1 MSVDDFVVDSF
12 LSFDSTLSS
21 CGDLFQETFYESNP
35 VVASWFMPFLMPT
48 SNCSHQDHSD
58 VCWWLIDSGASASV
72 VSSRFLSEYE
82 VLHQV
87 SLPANKAEGFSSAS
101 GEVIVPTSV
110 VCIRAFFRMNSI
122 ENPRN
127 EELKECLI
135 AAFVAD
141 VPNNVVSVGTLLKK
155 GWCLG
160 NNGAFM
166 EITKDG
172 FRLQITTW
180 HNVPWMYHEK
190 GGTVKCRS
198 GVAAPPCRSK
208 TQSRES
214 RSKERASSSKHVHF
228 GGTHTQMFEGS
239 SEPFLIAMKRKAEDE
254 LPIELSP
261 ETVYRS

>member
-1 MSVDDFVVDSF
+1 
-12 LSFDSTLSS
+12 
-21 CGDLFQETFYESNP
+21 
-35 VVASWFMPFLMPT
+35 MPT

-110 VCIRAFFRMNSI
+110 ACIQAFFRMNSI
-122 ENPRN
+122 ENPRK

-135 AAFVAD
+135 TAFVAD

-190 GGTVKCRS
+190 CGTVKCRS
-198 GVAAPPCRSK
+198 GVAVPPCRSK
-208 TQSRES
+208 TQSR
-214 RSKERASSSKHVHF
+214 
-228 GGTHTQMFEGS
+228 
-239 SEPFLIAMKRKAEDE
+239 
-254 LPIELSP
+254 
-261 ETVYRS
+261 